1 MVIIKGLGPLICLSL
16 LFHIGFIIV
25 LGPNDKNKMAVAST
39 VL

>member
-1 MVIIKGLGPLICLSL
+1 MGIIKGLGPLICLSL

-25 LGPNDKNKMAVAST
+25 LGPNDNSKMVVANT